1 MKFSQ
6 LITTRRSCR
15 TFGSGE
21 IPGEQV
27 QAILRAALLAP
38 SSMNRQSWHFVVV
51 DNKTD
56 LAKLADSKERGAF
69 FVKDAAFAVV
79 VVGQQKDSD
88 CWVEDGSIA
97 ATYMQLQAEDL
108 GLGSCWVQIRNR
120 RISDGT
126 RSEDIVKGI
135 LDIPEEMGVL
145 CIIAFGNKQKSL
157 PPHSDDDLAWE
168 KVHVDQFTQGEL

>member
-1 MKFSQ
+1 MNFSQ
-6 LITTRRSCR
+6 LIASRRSCR
-15 TFGSGE
+15 AYGSGE
-21 IPGEQV
+21 VPPEQV
-27 QAILRAALLAP
+27 QAILRAALMAP

-51 DNKTD
+51 DDKTD
-56 LAKLADSKERGAF
+56 LAKLADCKEHGSY

-79 VVGQQKDSD
+79 VVGQQKESD

-97 ATYMQLQAEDL
+97 AAYMQLQAEDL

-135 LDIPEEMGVL
+135 LDIPEEVGVL
-145 CIIAFGNKQKSL
+145 CLVAFGIKQQTF

-168 KVHVDQFTQGEL
+168 KVHVDKFTQEEL